1 MIIIFNALCILLINQ
16 LTALPE
22 NELNSERMKL
32 WCLKVYNANKHIASI
47 DFLISVRWELITD
60 KLYSKWTRTQNTFNM
75 NDHIEYNR

>member
-32 WCLKVYNANKHIASI
+32 
-47 DFLISVRWELITD
+47 
-60 KLYSKWTRTQNTFNM
+60 
-75 NDHIEYNR
+75 